1 MDYHIYLHNLVEGGQ
16 GNPTVPTPPDKPSMT
31 IPDYSEE
38 GGGSGFNP
46 RMALTAAAKAAK
58 GFLPVAIALAAA
70 KATDK
75 ALSVAL
81 PIIAKENGDYSG
93 TIAYSNF
100 KAQVNNLTHP
110 VSTALNWIKAEQD
123 IRLSNER
130 SSRQRELLG
139 DAFLSSIGRKV

>member
-38 GGGSGFNP
+38 GAFNP
-46 RMALTAAAKAAK
+46 RMALTTAAKAAK
-58 GFLPVAIALAAA
+58 GFLPVAITLAAA
-70 KATDK
+70 KAADK

-81 PIIAKENGDYSG
+81 PFMAKESGDYSG

-100 KAQVNNLTHP
+100 KAQINNLTHP
-110 VSTALNWIKAEQD
+110 VSTALNWIRADQD
-123 IRLSNER
+123 VRLSNER
-130 SSRQRELLG
+130 SQRQRELLG

>member
-1 MDYHIYLHNLVEGGQ
+1 MDYHIYLHNLNEGGQ

-31 IPDYSEE
+31 VPDYSEE
-38 GGGSGFNP
+38 SGGGFNP
-46 RMALTAAAKAAK
+46 RMALTT
-58 GFLPVAIALAAA
+58 AA

-81 PIIAKENGDYSG
+81 PIMAKESGDYSG
-93 TIAYSNF
+93 AIAYSNF
-100 KAQVNNLTHP
+100 KAQINNLTHP

-123 IRLSNER
+123 VRLSNER
-130 SSRQRELLG
+130 SQRQRELLG

>member
-1 MDYHIYLHNLVEGGQ
+1 MDYHIYLHNLNEGGQ

-31 IPDYSEE
+31 VPDYSEE
-38 GGGSGFNP
+38 SGGGFNP
-46 RMALTAAAKAAK
+46 RMAQST
-58 GFLPVAIALAAA
+58 AA

-81 PIIAKENGDYSG
+81 PIMAKESGDYSG

-100 KAQVNNLTHP
+100 KAQINNLTHP

-130 SSRQRELLG
+130 SQRQRELLG
-139 DAFLSSIGRKV
+139 DAFLSSIGRKI

>member
-1 MDYHIYLHNLVEGGQ
+1 MDYHIYLHNLNEGGQ
-16 GNPTVPTPPDKPSMT
+16 SNPTVPTPPDKPSMT
-31 IPDYSEE
+31 VPNYSEE
-38 GGGSGFNP
+38 AGKAFDP
-46 RMALTAAAKAAK
+46 RMALSTAAKAAK
-58 GFLPVAIALAAA
+58 GFLPIAVTIAVA
-70 KATDK
+70 KVTDK
-75 ALSVAL
+75 VLTVAL
-81 PIIAKENGDYSG
+81 PLMAKESGDYSG

-110 VSTALNWIKAEQD
+110 VSTALNWIKAEQE

>member
-1 MDYHIYLHNLVEGGQ
+1 MDYHIYLHNLNEGGQ
-16 GNPTVPTPPDKPSMT
+16 GNPTVPNPPDKPSMT
-31 IPDYSEE
+31 VPDYSEE
-38 GGGSGFNP
+38 GGGFSP
-46 RMALTAAAKAAK
+46 RMALTTAAKAAK
-58 GFLPVAIALAAA
+58 GFLPVAVALAAA
-70 KATDK
+70 KVADK
-75 ALSVAL
+75 AATVAL
-81 PIIAKENGDYSG
+81 PLMAKENGDYSG

>member
-31 IPDYSEE
+31 MPDYSEE
-38 GGGSGFNP
+38 GTFNP
-46 RMALTAAAKAAK
+46 RMALTTAAKAAK
-58 GFLPVAIALAAA
+58 GFLPVAITLAAA
-70 KATDK
+70 KAADK

-81 PIIAKENGDYSG
+81 PFMAKESGDYSG

-100 KAQVNNLTHP
+100 KAQINNLTHP
-110 VSTALNWIKAEQD
+110 VSTALNWIRADQD
-123 IRLSNER
+123 VRLSNER
-130 SSRQRELLG
+130 SQRQRELLG